1 MISGYNRRHIV
12 EDFEVVY
19 EVEMFSKNLSRITGY
34 HVISFAKEVSTT
46 SVTARSK

>member
-19 EVEMFSKNLSRITGY
+19 EVETKASEFQRFKTKPSKT
-34 HVISFAKEVSTT
+34 ISV
-46 SVTARSK
+46 R